1 MRSIG
6 TKALRIGPNQ
16 LHISDPSLYK
26 VIYSQVNPFPKE
38 QYFYDSFG
46 TPHTLFAETET
57 QLHKERR
64 KLLNPLFSKSG
75 VTKLEPLIVEK
86 VEQVVSK
93 IKRVA
98 KAGPINVGNAFRCM
112 TVDIITEFAFGK
124 CANLMDEQPTSFD
137 SELLMALDL
146 ATETPYKVYYS
157 AMLRLAAKWIP
168 LPIAARFDPALKQ
181 MSNLVQLAASSHD
194 EYTRRTTSSSHP
206 VIFDHLRSVPDELQK
221 SESVD
226 ILVAGS
232 DTSAFTLTTALHHIL
247 SIPEVE
253 KKLVESLDE
262 TFSQSQAL
270 PSLLQL
276 EQIKYLRACVNEAL
290 RIAMPVP
297 SVLPRIVPH
306 RPQPFVVD
314 GKVVPP
320 GTLVGMSAYTMHYD
334 PGIWGSDAKSFNP
347 ARWLGPDAKHLETH
361 ICTFS
366 KGSRQCIGINVAY
379 AEITI
384 TLAHLFR
391 KFKMELKSKHLFA
404 EDRFTQQLLA
414 PGVLVDFQPR

>member
-1 MRSIG
+1 
-6 TKALRIGPNQ
+6 
-16 LHISDPSLYK
+16 
-26 VIYSQVNPFPKE
+26 
-38 QYFYDSFG
+38 
-46 TPHTLFAETET
+46 
-57 QLHKERR
+57 
-64 KLLNPLFSKSG
+64 
-75 VTKLEPLIVEK
+75 
-86 VEQVVSK
+86 
-93 IKRVA
+93 
-98 KAGPINVGNAFRCM
+98 M

-194 EYTRRTTSSSHP
+194 EYTRRTTNSSHP

-262 TFSQSQAL
+262 TFGQSQAL

-276 EQIKYLRACVNEAL
+276 EQIKYLVRET
-290 RIAMPVP
+290 II
-297 SVLPRIVPH
+297 VL
-306 RPQPFVVD
+306 
-314 GKVVPP
+314 
-320 GTLVGMSAYTMHYD
+320 
-334 PGIWGSDAKSFNP
+334 
-347 ARWLGPDAKHLETH
+347 
-361 ICTFS
+361 
-366 KGSRQCIGINVAY
+366 
-379 AEITI
+379 
-384 TLAHLFR
+384 
-391 KFKMELKSKHLFA
+391 
-404 EDRFTQQLLA
+404 
-414 PGVLVDFQPR
+414 